1 MCSLVWHWSDISG
14 NEIQV
19 AVQNMFLKLV
29 ALVLP
34 VTTTTVERTSS
45 DVEKVK
51 TSLRSGLGEDT
62 LDYALQL
69 CIANM
74 H

>member
-1 MCSLVWHWSDISG
+1 MVLMCSLVWHCSDISE
-14 NEIQV
+14 NKVQV

-34 VTTTTVERTSS
+34 GTTTTVERTSS
-45 DVEKVK
+45 DGKSQNK
-51 TSLRSGLGEDT
+51 TKKQIGRKHTG
-62 LDYALQL
+62 L
-69 CIANM
+69 CILNM